1 MHIKVSLMRWVSGL
15 IDKGSCSGKSNWLR
29 VEGRRC
35 TLGTRFSCGGTAMG
49 IMKGLAGATLLS
61 VAGFVAAAVEA
72 LPQLPPCEAS
82 AETNRRIVL
91 AFYNEGLVG
100 RQPRSAF
107 MRYMA
112 PNFVEHK
119 PDVPRGTREASA
131 TFLEELIKEVPQ
143 PRWEILR
150 TIAEGN
156 LVFLHAR
163 FAPAAGAP
171 SYAVADV
178 FRLHQCKIVEHWD
191 VVAPPPRAQLN
202 PNSRF

>member
-1 MHIKVSLMRWVSGL
+1 MGYVQ
-15 IDKGSCSGKSNWLR
+15 
-29 VEGRRC
+29 
-35 TLGTRFSCGGTAMG
+35 TLAAAALLTA
-49 IMKGLAGATLLS
+49 AGC
-61 VAGFVAAAVEA
+61 AAAVAA
-72 LPQLPPCEAS
+72 LPEMRTCDAS
-82 AETNRRIVL
+82 AETHRSIVL

-100 RQPRSAF
+100 LQPRSAF

-119 PDVPRGTREASA
+119 PDVARGTREASA

-150 TIAEGN
+150 TIAEGD

-163 FAPAAGAP
+163 FTPAAGAP
-171 SYAVADV
+171 SYAVADI
-178 FRLHQCKIVEHWD
+178 FRLERCKIVEHWD
-191 VVAPPPRAQLN
+191 IVAPPPREQLN

>member
-1 MHIKVSLMRWVSGL
+1 
-15 IDKGSCSGKSNWLR
+15 
-29 VEGRRC
+29 
-35 TLGTRFSCGGTAMG
+35 MG
-49 IMKGLAGATLLS
+49 IMQRLAAATLLS
-61 VAGFVAAAVEA
+61 VLGFVAAAVEA
-72 LPQLPPCEAS
+72 LPQLPTCDAS
-82 AETNRRIVL
+82 AETSRRIIL

-119 PDVPRGTREASA
+119 PDVPGGTREASA
-131 TFLEELIKEVPQ
+131 TFLEKLIKEVPQ

-150 TIAEGN
+150 TIAEGD

-163 FAPAAGAP
+163 FTPAAGAP

-191 VVAPPPRAQLN
+191 VVAAPPREQLN